1 MKKLIGAV
9 ALFAGFPLVA
19 MAQRL
24 QPLADLVSSISSL
37 VGALVPILITM
48 ALVVFFWGLI
58 RYLWPSGGKSNVAGA
73 KTLMIWGIITLFVMV
88 SIWGIVRLAQSALGV
103 DPNATPT
110 SPKALYPGSASTPSN
125 IPGSPGYYTPGP
137 DTTSPY

>member
-1 MKKLIGAV
+1 MKKILISSAL
-9 ALFAGFPLVA
+9 LFAAPLA
-19 MAQRL
+19 AFAQTL
-24 QPLADLVSSISSL
+24 QPLANLVSSIGAL
-37 VGALVPILITM
+37 VGALVPILITA

-73 KTLMIWGIITLFVMV
+73 KQLMIWGIITLFVMV

-110 SPKALYPGSASTPSN
+110 SPKALYPG
-125 IPGSPGYYTPGP
+125 GVR
-137 DTTSPY
+137 